1 PTVTSSLFQV
11 KPLLLLI
18 LGLTLLRMVVA
29 WKIPKAGATALRT
42 PENCPSLEEST
53 VALDIR
59 ILNKNQGGPTLPSIN
74 NRSTSPWDYNI
85 TRDLNRF
92 PSSIAEARCRSF
104 SCIDA
109 DGKPNDFMNSV
120 PIHQEILVLRREP
133 QGCLPFRL
141 EKIRVTVGC
150 TCVIPL
156 VHQVD

>member
-1 PTVTSSLFQV
+1 MAILRDTEVV
-11 KPLLLLI
+11 KSLLLLM
-18 LGLTLLRMVVA
+18 LGLTLLKTEA
-29 WKIPKAGATALRT
+29 ALKIPKAGVIALRT
-42 PENCPSLEEST
+42 PENCPSLEDST

-59 ILNKNQGGPTLPSIN
+59 ILNKNQGGHTLPNIN

-85 TRDLNRF
+85 MRDMNRF

-109 DGKPNDFMNSV
+109 DGKPNNFMNSV

-133 QGCLPFRL
+133 QGCLPLRL

-150 TCVIPL
+150 TCVTPL
-156 VHQVD
+156 VHHSD